1 MTAKNYII
9 STFVIRNTVNTI
21 NTAQA
26 INTIKRD

>member
-1 MTAKNYII
+1 MASKSDII
-9 STFVIRNTVNTI
+9 YTFVIRNTVNTI